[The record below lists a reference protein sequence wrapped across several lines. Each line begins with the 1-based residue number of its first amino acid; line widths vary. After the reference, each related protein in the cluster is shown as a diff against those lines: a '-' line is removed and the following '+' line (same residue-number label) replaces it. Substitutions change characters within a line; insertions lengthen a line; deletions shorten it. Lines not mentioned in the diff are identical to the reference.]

1 MQRNINL
8 PSEAKRQ
15 ASFRGKKAM
24 ATEFL
29 DLKNIDLMD
38 FYKVRTTNNSPEP
51 TRRETAETMGE
62 MIEF

>member
-1 MQRNINL
+1 MQRNMTL

-24 ATEFL
+24 ATAFL

-38 FYKVRTTNNSPEP
+38 FYKVRTTNNSP
-51 TRRETAETMGE
+51 
-62 MIEF
+62 